1 MKALENKR
9 TTEISKK
16 HLRVLNN
23 ADEDGIGECSEMLFQ
38 DNPLND
44 MRLRKIV
51 RRFNVR
57 SLSQINSENCRRQ
70 ISSWKS

>member
-1 MKALENKR
+1 MENFTKKVKALENKR

-38 DNPLND
+38 ENPLND
-44 MRLRKIV
+44 LRLRKLV
-51 RRFNVR
+51 DLCNRR
-57 SLSQINSENCRRQ
+57 SLNRPN
-70 ISSWKS
+70 

>member
-1 MKALENKR
+1 MESFTKKVKALENKR

-38 DNPLND
+38 ENPLND
-44 MRLRKIV
+44 LRLRKLV
-51 RRFNVR
+51 GFCHRR
-57 SLSQINSENCRRQ
+57 SLNQPN
-70 ISSWKS
+70 

>member
-1 MKALENKR
+1 MENFTKKVKALENKR

-38 DNPLND
+38 ENPLND
-44 MRLRKIV
+44 LRLRKLV
-51 RRFNVR
+51 DSCNRR
-57 SLSQINSENCRRQ
+57 SLNRPN
-70 ISSWKS
+70 